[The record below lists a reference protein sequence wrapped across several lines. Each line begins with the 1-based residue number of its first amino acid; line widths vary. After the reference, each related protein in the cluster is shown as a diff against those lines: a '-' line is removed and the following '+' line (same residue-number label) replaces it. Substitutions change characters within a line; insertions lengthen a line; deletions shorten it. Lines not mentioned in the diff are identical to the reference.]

1 MSDTIL
7 GGKLTVY
14 YLDDN
19 RRKQI
24 RWTGTTDKDDV
35 QKQIDVYDATEDL
48 FTVPTQQDDGL
59 IYSAETPGEYTIG
72 KIDAGDA
79 EPWFIDLKTM
89 EHIIGDFAN
98 FTGCALKTSGW
109 ARDLPGDGSG
119 NIGIVVVPITNIDI
133 DSADIGDTLDHA
145 DGDSGTLLDFV
156 DTGGSTDYLFIRP
169 DTNTLADDFNTG
181 SGTITMTTSANTATQ
196 SAVAHTGEM
205 VWGNPYSQGAILSD
219 THIFMY
225 QDGDRVTGSDQTD
238 NDWWVDGHVER
249 AVPIKDYTTS
259 AFPTIDE
266 GYLTVKA
273 NQYGSKYTF
282 SIIRM
287 NTTSGG
293 NVSAGVSSGA
303 DGTNTTGYN
312 SITYTNASGN
322 FSVGDEIKGTDS
334 GARGIITQIDSPGAT
349 QTVHYYLVG
358 DPIVNFNT
366 AVEVCDNQDDTGA
379 GSKNSSAPAD
389 QGPGLTS
396 WFDGSAIPVYAY
408 ANTQVDIT
416 DDGNDEEYAIT
427 IDLNQCSL
435 AQMHEYNKYQQRR
448 GSVLDMDGLDG
459 QEWIGL
465 DYAINYSTITGTVPE
480 GSVVTGATSGAT
492 GIVVSNPAGSSNTAT
507 LRNSRGTFVDA
518 EDIYETDG
526 VNEFASSGLT
536 VEVIVPVAESSLGTL
551 AGVNFFGSRG
561 VVLADYKSGEE
572 NLFSLIDVKGNA
584 TARPTS
590 ISMEILNLL
599 EFDYA
604 SCFRLT
610 GSGGTVEKDE
620 YSATGGEATGGAT
633 LTVDG
638 SIAADVPG
646 KTLGGTLVLQ
656 DVSDNGQEYVLRYA
670 SYVAATGVVTLA
682 NDVSTMNGA
691 STTTTVVHDTTA
703 TFTTTAAVGDLLYNT
718 QGGGAGRGYAYVKS
732 VDSDTQLILDRAI
745 TGQVQNDAYELN
757 CIPIVLVDT
766 ADNVYFLIVYEFKE
780 SDGSASASMQYITTI
795 YSRVRV
801 RNTSD
806 ATIKIKGYTTDAT
819 IGTGGGTASATRIE
833 NTVYGS

>member
-1 MSDTIL
+1 MSDVIL
-7 GGKLTVY
+7 SGKLTVY
-14 YLDDN
+14 YFDDN

-24 RWTGTTDKDDV
+24 RWTGTADKDDV
-35 QKQIDVYDATEDL
+35 QKMIDVYDATEDL
-48 FTVPTQQDDGL
+48 FTAPTQQDDGL
-59 IYSAETPGEYTIG
+59 IFSAETPGEYTTG

-109 ARDLPGDGSG
+109 ARVQDS
-119 NIGIVVVPITNIDI
+119 NTGIVVVAVTNVNIAV
-133 DSADIGDTLDHA
+133 SDIGDDVTHG
-145 DGDSGTLLDFV
+145 DGDAGTLLDFV
-156 DTGGSTDYLFIRP
+156 DTGGATDYLFIRP
-169 DTNTLADDFNTG
+169 DSSAITNSWDSV
-181 SGTITMTTSANTATQ
+181 SGTITCGTAPNHTATQ
-196 SAVAHTGEM
+196 SAAAVTGEM
-205 VWGNPYSQGAILSD
+205 VWGNPYSQGAILTD

-225 QDGDRVTGSDQTD
+225 QDGERITTCACTD
-238 NDWWVDGHVER
+238 SDWWVDGHVDR
-249 AVPIKDYTTS
+249 AVPIKDYTIS

-273 NQYGSKYTF
+273 NQYGSKYTYA
-282 SIIRM
+282 IIRM
-287 NTTSGG
+287 NTTTGG
-293 NVSAGVSSGA
+293 NVSAGLSSGA
-303 DGTNTTGYN
+303 DGTNITGYK
-312 SITYTNASGN
+312 SITYTNATGN

-334 GARGIITQIDSPGAT
+334 GARGIITKIDSPGST

-358 DPIVNFNT
+358 DPLTDFNT
-366 AVEVCDNQDDTGA
+366 VVEVCDNQDDTGA
-379 GSKNSSAPAD
+379 GSKNGSVPAD
-389 QGPGLTS
+389 QGPSLTS
-396 WFDGSAIPVYAY
+396 WFDGSAIPTYAY

-416 DDGNDEEYAIT
+416 DDGTDEEYAVT
-427 IDLNQCSL
+427 IDLNQSSL

-448 GSVLDMDGLDG
+448 GSTLDMDGLDG

-465 DYAINYSTITGTVPE
+465 DYVINYSTITGTVGE
-480 GSVVTGATSGAT
+480 GATVTGAISGAT

-507 LRNSRGTFVDA
+507 LRNSRGTFQDGEVIEIDA
-518 EDIYETDG
+518 GNRFD
-526 VNEFASSGLT
+526 ASGLT
-536 VEVIVPVAESSLGTL
+536 VEVIVPVAESSFGTL

-561 VVLADYKSGEE
+561 VVLIDYKSGEE
-572 NLFSLIDVKGNA
+572 NLFSLIDIKGNA

-590 ISMEILNLL
+590 ISMTILNLL
-599 EFDYA
+599 QYDYA

-610 GSGGTVEKDE
+610 GSGGTVKKDE
-620 YSATGGEATGGAT
+620 YSATGGEAIADNT

-638 SIAADVPG
+638 AIAADVPG
-646 KTLGGTLVLQ
+646 KTLGGTVVLQ

-670 SYVAATGVVTLA
+670 SYVASTGVVTLA
-682 NDVSTMNGA
+682 NTTSTMSGA
-691 STTTTVVHDTTA
+691 STTTTIVHDTGA
-703 TFTTTAAVGDLLYNT
+703 TFTTTAKVGDLLYNT

-732 VDSDTQLILDRAI
+732 VDSNTQLTLDRAI

-757 CIPIVLVDT
+757 CIPMSVNT

-780 SDGSASASMQYITTI
+780 SDGSASASMQYVATI

-806 ATIKIKGYTTDAT
+806 ATIKIKGFTTDAT